1 MGEGKEGMG
10 CLDNCFM
17 RVNCKE
23 EVLYRFIDIEGYLV
37 KIFNF
42 IILFEML

>member
-23 EVLYRFIDIEGYLV
+23 EVSYRFIDTEGHLV
-37 KIFNF
+37 KISNF
-42 IILFEML
+42 TILFEMS